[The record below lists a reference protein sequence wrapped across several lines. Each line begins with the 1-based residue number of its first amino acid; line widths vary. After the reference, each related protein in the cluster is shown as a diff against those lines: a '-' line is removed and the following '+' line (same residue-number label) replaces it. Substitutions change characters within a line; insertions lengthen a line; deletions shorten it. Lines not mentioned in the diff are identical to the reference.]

1 MWVCTVEIATDIRQ
15 AKIHHRSLPTTEQLM
30 HGAEHDIAEGR
41 VVFNDQ
47 CNSLSVCLHKA

>member
-15 AKIHHRSLPTTEQLM
+15 AKIHHRSLSTSEQLM
-30 HGAEHDIAEGR
+30 HGAEHDLAEGR

-47 CNSLSVCLHKA
+47 CNPLSVWLHIS